1 MTRYPDGGMR
11 YGDAPRPRSPIRHP
25 AALFEIRPSE
35 NFCGKKGVCQKI
47 NNYSVYKHTSPDGKV
62 YIGVTKQ
69 DPKDR
74 WCGGF
79 GYADN
84 LYFLT
89 DIMTFGWVNFQH
101 EVLETGLN
109 EQEALEKEAELI
121 AMYRSTDPKFGYNR
135 SPGRVITRIPHLKR
149 LSKEDNN
156 PIKKS
161 KLGGSKT
168 YNTARPIRCVETGDV
183 FPSINSVARSLDVD
197 PTSLKKQMR
206 QGHRCRGYHWEFVT
220 NEQEEHSA

>member
-1 MTRYPDGGMR
+1 MVVCGSGVPPPPGVTGCTPPG
-11 YGDAPRPRSPIRHP
+11 SSKIW
-25 AALFEIRPSE
+25 PSE
-35 NFCGKKGVCQKI
+35 NFCGKKGVCEKI

-101 EVLETGLN
+101 DILYDGLS
-109 EQEALEKEAELI
+109 EESALEKEAELI
-121 AMYRSTDPKFGYNR
+121 KEYQACDPRFGYNVVPGSTRLASRGRNREPHCSR
-135 SPGRVITRIPHLKR
+135 SGGRRHEII
-149 LSKEDNN
+149 
-156 PIKKS
+156 
-161 KLGGSKT
+161 
-168 YNTARPIRCVETGDV
+168 
-183 FPSINSVARSLDVD
+183 
-197 PTSLKKQMR
+197 
-206 QGHRCRGYHWEFVT
+206 
-220 NEQEEHSA
+220 